1 MSKGPGGQLR
11 GPGGVR
17 DDNNSSELECSLVAR
32 HLASTLKALEFITA
46 LAKER
51 RSTKIK
57 ICAQDVPEFMTD

>member
-17 DDNNSSELECSLVAR
+17 DDSNSLELECSLVAR

-46 LAKER
+46 LAKK